1 MIDFHS
7 HFLPE
12 MDDGAKDPEMSIAM
26 LAESFRQNID
36 VIFATPHFY
45 ADEEDP
51 QRFLKRRARACVKLR
66 DTYLRMTE
74 RPKIPTMY
82 LGAEVYYFPGIAQ
95 CEDIIPLTMGN
106 TKMLLI
112 EPPVAPFTE
121 SMLREIESVYSN
133 LGLIP
138 VMAHLDRYCHML
150 NDYSLFDRVAA
161 HHIDI
166 QVNASFFLHHDTA
179 EMALEM
185 LGKEKFSLMGSDC
198 HNMTSRAPN
207 LSLAVEKIC
216 AMNFYEALEKVDSLA
231 YNVLNCLG

>member
-12 MDDGAKDPEMSIAM
+12 IDDGAKDAKMSIAM
-26 LAESFRQNID
+26 LAESYRQGVDI
-36 VIFATPHFY
+36 IFATPHFY
-45 ADEEDP
+45 ADEDEP
-51 QRFLKRRARACVKLR
+51 KHFLKRRLAS
-66 DTYLRMTE
+66 YLRLKEAYLSMQE
-74 RPKIPTMY
+74 RPKIPAIY

-121 SMLREIESVYSN
+121 SMLREIESIYDN

-138 VMAHLDRYCHML
+138 VIAHLDRYCHML
-150 NDYSLFDRVAA
+150 NDYSLFDRVAS

-185 LGKEKFSLMGSDC
+185 LRKEKFSLMGSDC
-198 HNMTSRAPN
+198 HNMTNRIPN
-207 LSLAVEKIC
+207 LSLAIEKII
-216 AMNFYEALEKVDSLA
+216 AMNLQEALEKIDSLA
-231 YNVLNCLG
+231 YNILNCSC